1 MVINLEFKKIQEMLE
16 KLEKSKEDVKV
27 DMMEFLGTLDIA
39 LQKVGSLTGRE

>member
-1 MVINLEFKKIQEMLE
+1 MLINSEFSNIQEMLE

-39 LQKVGSLTGRE
+39 L